1 MFLNYEFDV
10 AHICRALKLGVSYI
24 GNSIS
29 ESAAVHPIP
38 IIKLEGDEG
47 RMRGVAKERVRICV

>member
-1 MFLNYEFDV
+1 
-10 AHICRALKLGVSYI
+10 LGVSYI